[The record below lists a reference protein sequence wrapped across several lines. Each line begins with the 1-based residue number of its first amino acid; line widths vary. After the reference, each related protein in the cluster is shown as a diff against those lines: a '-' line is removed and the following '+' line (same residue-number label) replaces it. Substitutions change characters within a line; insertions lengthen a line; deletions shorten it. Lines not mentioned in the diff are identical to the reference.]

1 MASPTPV
8 SRASAEA
15 LLRQAAGGADIA
27 FRDGQWEAIDCLV
40 NRRRR
45 ALVVQRTGW
54 GKSMVYFLSTRILR
68 DQGAG
73 PALIVSPLLALMR
86 NQIDAAQRLGLRPA
100 TINSG
105 NKEDWHRVRAELLAD
120 QIDLLL
126 ISPERLA
133 NDQFVEDT
141 LLPIAG
147 RIGLLVVDE
156 AHCISDWGHDFRP
169 DYRRIVGVLRQLPA
183 NIAVLATT
191 ATANERVVA
200 DVETQLGPRIET
212 QRGPLTRDTL
222 ALQTL
227 RLPNAAVRLA
237 WLADYLPQLPG
248 SGIVYTLTV
257 ADAQRVAAWLK
268 QNGLAAAAYHSGA
281 TSGDAAETNAHR
293 ERLEQDLL
301 ANELKCLVATTAL
314 GMGFDKPDLGFVIH
328 YQAPGSVVHYYQQ
341 VGRAGRAIDHA
352 YGILLSGRE
361 DDDIHAYFR
370 NTAFPPEQQI
380 KEILVV
386 LEASDN
392 GLTLREIEAAVN
404 LRHGQIEKVLK
415 ILAVEDSAPVARDG
429 SKWFRTPNAWRI
441 DRERIGHLTQQR
453 VREWA
458 QMQAYMDAPGCL
470 MQFLA
475 SALDDTLARPCGRC
489 AVCVG
494 HLLVSDAVRPETL
507 AAAQRL
513 LRHSEAT
520 LEPKKLFPTGAF
532 ARYGWTGARIAPA
545 HQAEP
550 GRILARWGEVG
561 WGEMVREGRAAERF
575 SDELVD
581 GTAEMLRERWREAH
595 GVRWVTCVPSIRHP
609 HLVPDFAR
617 RLAAALGLPF
627 HAVVSKLRE
636 TALQKGMENRDH
648 QCRNLDG
655 AFSVDATGAPLAEPV
670 LLVDDVVD
678 SGWTLAV
685 IATLLRRAGS
695 GPVFPLALANAGA
708 D

>member
-1 MASPTPV
+1 M
-8 SRASAEA
+8 SRATAEA
-15 LLRQAAGGADIA
+15 LLRQAAATPEIT

-40 NRRRR
+40 NRRHR

-54 GKSMVYFLSTRILR
+54 GKSMVYFLSAKILR

-86 NQIDAAQRLGLRPA
+86 NQIEAAQRLGLRPA

-105 NKEDWHRVRAELLAD
+105 NKEDWHRVRAELLAN

-133 NDQFVEDT
+133 NDEFVTEI
-141 LLPIAG
+141 LLPVAG

-169 DYRRIVGVLRQLPA
+169 DYRRIVGVLRQLPD

-191 ATANERVVA
+191 ATANTRVVA
-200 DVETQLGPRIET
+200 DVEAQLGPRIET
-212 QRGPLTRDTL
+212 QRGPLARETL
-222 ALQTL
+222 ALQAM

-257 ADAQRVAAWLK
+257 ADAQRVAGWLK
-268 QNGLAAAAYHSGA
+268 ANGIAAEAYHSGA
-281 TSGDAAETNAHR
+281 TSGDAPETNVHR
-293 ERLEQDLL
+293 ERLEQKLL

-341 VGRAGRAIDHA
+341 VGRAGRAIDYA

-370 NTAFPPEQQI
+370 NTAFPPEPQI
-380 KEILVV
+380 NEILVA
-386 LEASDN
+386 LEESEN
-392 GLTLREIEAAVN
+392 GMTLRQIEGTVN

-415 ILAVEDSAPVARDG
+415 ILAVEEPAPIVKDG

-441 DRERIGHLTQQR
+441 DRERIAHLTHQR
-453 VREWA
+453 MQEWA
-458 QMQAYMDAPGCL
+458 QMQAYIDGPDCL

-475 SALDDTLARPCGRC
+475 RALDDLLAKPCGHC
-489 AVCVG
+489 THCVG
-494 HLLVSDAVRPETL
+494 RLLVSDVVRSATL

-513 LRHSEAT
+513 LRRSESP
-520 LEPKKLFPTGAF
+520 LEPKKMFPSGAF
-532 ARYGWTGARIAPA
+532 PRYGWSGARITPEY
-545 HQAEP
+545 QAEA

-561 WGEMVREGRAAERF
+561 WGEMVREGKVAGRF
-575 SDELVD
+575 PDELVS
-581 GTAEMLRERWREAH
+581 GAAEMLRERWHEARNV
-595 GVRWVTCVPSIRHP
+595 GWVTCVPSLRHP
-609 HLVPDFAR
+609 DLVPDFAR

-627 HAVVSKLRE
+627 HAVVGKLRE
-636 TALQKGMENRDH
+636 TEPQKGMENRYH

-655 AFSVDATGAPLAEPV
+655 VFAVAAGGAPFAEPM
-670 LLVDDVVD
+670 LLVDDVTA

-695 GPVFPLALANAGA
+695 GRVYPSALANAGV